1 MQAHVLARAAEVLG
15 GVDELAS
22 RLEISSG
29 VVRVWMEGKLSLPQR
44 VFFVLVDIISEADAR
59 REPEP
64 PKGEAQREKDHP

>member
-1 MQAHVLARAAEVLG
+1 MQAHVLARAVEVLG

-29 VVRVWMEGKLSLPQR
+29 VVRVWMDGKLSLPHR
-44 VFFVLVDIISEADAR
+44 VFFELVDIISEADAR
-59 REPEP
+59 REP

>member
-29 VVRVWMEGKLSLPQR
+29 VVRVWMDGKLSLPHR
-44 VFFVLVDIISEADAR
+44 VFFELVDIISEADAR
-59 REPEP
+59 LEP
-64 PKGEAQREKDHP
+64 PTGEAQREKDHS

>member
-22 RLEISSG
+22 RLEISPG
-29 VVRVWMEGKLSLPQR
+29 VVRVWMDGKLSLPQR
-44 VFFVLVDIISEADAR
+44 VFFDLVDIISETDAR
-59 REPEP
+59 REP

>member
-44 VFFVLVDIISEADAR
+44 VFFELVDIISEADAR
-59 REPEP
+59 REP